1 MMSLNYLMVLILNQT
16 FNIIFCA
23 SKKHKKLTTNPAIH
37 IYYNRINNKFV
48 FKITDGYKLELQM
61 PKTMTLFGSTKKIID
76 KIKNGENMLR
86 LEVVEVDLV
95 QCNLVDNQYQQKPE
109 VLYTFTPNTS
119 YRYLLNVEPNSLVF
133 LKLIILRLMI

>member
-1 MMSLNYLMVLILNQT
+1 MMSLNYLMVLILSQT
-16 FNIIFCA
+16 FKIILCA

-37 IYYNRINNKFV
+37 IYYDRINNKLV

-109 VLYTFTPNTS
+109 VLYTFTPIHPI
-119 YRYLLNVEPNSLVF
+119 V
-133 LKLIILRLMI
+133 IC